1 MTQRDEIFETLQ
13 AMTTGRAAYICTPS
27 NVDNRFDLTK
37 PSQLIL
43 ASARCLAG
51 ANPFT
56 DNLVRAPGL
65 QGTGLYLNRV
75 SSSVERFGNNFALTS
90 TYRVNWSPRRNW
102 SRDRDQIYE
111 ALGSLQ
117 TLSNT
122 LQRTNQSGSRQ
133 QFEVDDDQRES
144 LESILQTVIDRP
156 RCDVPTDHYHVSYT
170 LIGEI
175 TDMLRFSNRRDSYH
189 YSFNYSYTFPYT
201 NMVGYRNSEYSVKAR
216 LELPAPVVRMTENGH
231 IVDEYHGHF
240 VDAYFQLHMCGHED
254 IVVDEG
260 ETLNRVRLF
269 RRQQPEEVYRDWLPK
284 PETLSLAFGKTDG
297 LSLFKRTDLEADVK
311 PVKKLEDLI
320 AGDMLNIPIKV
331 EMFDTETNT
340 SHKLEPGVYQFLLN
354 EEPYFEGN
362 MFQYGAASL
371 AELSRY
377 RVTFPTGKVTAIT
390 PSSEKQVVT
399 RANISRRELSLPQDT
414 EISHSHQINKNF

>member
-13 AMTTGRAAYICTPS
+13 AMATGRAAYICTSS

-37 PSQLIL
+37 PSQLIM
-43 ASARCLAG
+43 ASAKCLAG

-65 QGTGLYLNRV
+65 MGTGLYLNRV

-90 TYRVNWSPRRNW
+90 IYRVNWSPRRNW
-102 SRDRDQIYE
+102 SRDRDQLYE
-111 ALGSLQ
+111 VLGSIQSFASRMQRASQTHNRMDFELNEAQRQELQ
-117 TLSNT
+117 S
-122 LQRTNQSGSRQ
+122 
-133 QFEVDDDQRES
+133 V
-144 LESILQTVIDRP
+144 LQTVVDRP
-156 RCDVPTDHYHVSYT
+156 RSDAGTDHYHVSYT
-170 LIGEI
+170 LVGEI
-175 TDMLRFSNRRDSYH
+175 TDLLRFESRRDSYH
-189 YSFNYSYTFPYT
+189 YNFNYSYSFPYT
-201 NMVGYRNSEYSVKAR
+201 NMVGFRVSEYSVKAR
-216 LELPAPVVRMTENGH
+216 LELPATVTSITGSTRS
-231 IVDEYHGHF
+231 
-240 VDAYFQLHMCGHED
+240 VDAYFQLHMCGPED
-254 IVVDEG
+254 IVVDEE

-284 PETLSLAFGKTDG
+284 SETLSLAFGKTDG
-297 LSLFKRTDLEADVK
+297 LSLFKRTDLEPDVK

-340 SHKLEPGVYQFLLN
+340 SHKLEPGVYQFLLK
-354 EEPYFEGN
+354 EEPYFWGN